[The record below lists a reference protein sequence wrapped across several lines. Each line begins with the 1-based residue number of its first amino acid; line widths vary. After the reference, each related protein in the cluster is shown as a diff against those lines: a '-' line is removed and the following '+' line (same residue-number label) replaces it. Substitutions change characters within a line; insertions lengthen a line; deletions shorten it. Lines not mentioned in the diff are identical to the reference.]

1 MAEGEELPPV
11 VATLVGNDESFLA
24 MLERDAEAARATATE
39 IQAALTEGLSGVTVS
54 GADVSSVGVGAAG
67 EVIGEELAAGIAQG
81 ASGLGEEFSTEV
93 TPEIEATIRELNAPI
108 VESMAQTGSEA
119 GAAFT
124 DAAETE
130 LAAWRAS
137 VAEASGMGAS
147 VPGPVGNV
155 FAQVDSGAISAA
167 QAVAQLEASMSAS
180 GQVAEIGAAQFNAA
194 AAALRTVGASSG
206 LSIEQLKSV
215 SVSFA
220 DAQAA
225 AERYGTSEAQLALS
239 TKGLEEAQAALA
251 SSNASLMQ
259 SYLVMASSGNA
270 DLDGLRVALD
280 EVAGAQATV
289 ASMAQAQVD
298 ALNAV
303 NLAVIQNEN
312 AVIDDEIALRS
323 LAAAA
328 DLAGVDVDAL
338 AVALENGSTWALDEA
353 SATAQAELQ
362 AIALSAAQQQLVAAN
377 LTLVDTYAQ
386 LANGAEVSAEQQA
399 AALAAVAAAEREVAS
414 LGGGKA
420 GGVSAAAGE
429 LDQTA
434 AAAGRAKESM
444 GGLAGIMNGP
454 LMQGIYGISA
464 IAFLPMALGQVGTMI
479 AGAFDNAAAS
489 ASDFTSAVQQDS
501 NAVGDN
507 TVVTIQN
514 ALSKSQ
520 LTGLAQQLGVSQATL
535 IEYAAGESAAQTQV
549 TKAYD
554 AKAQSMAQ
562 AADASNI
569 GLSATNAQM
578 TAQQKQL
585 EQLQTQKAQ
594 LDQVASAV
602 QQAVQQDRDF
612 TAATMQAEQ
621 TEQIFNAALDDGH
634 TKMLAQAQSGA
645 MGTVAALGF
654 SDAQSDLNHTLVE
667 AISQYSVA
675 ATQAGAYESALLAL
689 GGPNSGMVSAAQ
701 YGMLLQ
707 GALDGVTQKMQDQA
721 QQTALSAVGAL
732 NLGDNQTGLNE
743 AMMGSVEAFSQ
754 ANTQASA
761 YATILSALDPHT
773 VTAAQYAM
781 ILQGAL
787 DGVASKMQTQAQ
799 QAALSAVGVL
809 DLGANE
815 SKLGETLM
823 GSVQSFSQA
832 SAQAGAYATVLG
844 SLGAHTLT
852 AAQEAM
858 LLGDAID
865 ATDAKLKA
873 QASATAL
880 SAVAALQLG
889 ANQGA
894 LDLALYNAVDAY
906 ALAAAQASGY
916 TSVVTALNGS
926 MQGMLSAEA
935 QVTIGL
941 DGVSKAAQANGH
953 SLDINNVH
961 GAQNILTFTQLAGAA
976 DKAAE
981 SIYQNDVAT
990 GHASQAF
997 QDANRIL
1004 GEEKQ
1009 AFVEAADKAG
1019 FNKDK
1024 VKELAN
1030 ELYHLPQDIPID
1042 ISANTAPATDA
1053 VRSMVEYFDHQAAY
1067 IQVYASPN
1075 GLPGGKALLPSRDVG
1090 GPVQAGEPYM
1100 IGLNGKPEVFVPGAD
1115 GYITPMDML
1124 TPALA
1129 APSSGGGGFGSGYG
1143 GSDAITVYA
1152 PIYLDGNLIG
1162 QAVTAGSRAETQ
1174 NYARRNSVTGF
1185 VGVGQ

>member
-1 MAEGEELPPV
+1 MADGEELPPV
-11 VATLVGNDESFLA
+11 VATLLGEDAEFLA
-24 MLERDAEAARATATE
+24 MLDRDIQAAREAGVAIET
-39 IQAALTEGLSGVTVS
+39 ALTEGIGAGFTFSG
-54 GADVSSVGVGAAG
+54 GQIGNEGVGAAG
-67 EVIGEELAAGIAQG
+67 EAIGGELAAGITEG
-81 ASGLGEEFSTEV
+81 AAGLGEEFSTEI
-93 TPEIEATIRELNAPI
+93 TPEIEAAIREMNGP
-108 VESMAQTGSEA
+108 VVQSMAETGAQA

-124 DAAETE
+124 SAAEEE
-130 LAAWRAS
+130 LAAWRGA
-137 VAEASGMGAS
+137 VAEATAMGAS
-147 VPGPVGNV
+147 VPSPVGDV
-155 FAQVDSGAISAA
+155 FTQVDSGAISAA
-167 QAVAQLEASMSAS
+167 DAVAQLEASMSAS
-180 GQVAEIGAAQFNAA
+180 GQAAEISGAQFNAA
-194 AAALRTVGASSG
+194 AAALRTVGTSSG
-206 LSIEQLKSV
+206 LSIEQLKAV

-251 SSNASLMQ
+251 SSNATLMQ
-259 SYLVMASSGNA
+259 SYLVMASSGQA
-270 DLDGLRVALD
+270 DLDGLQVALED
-280 EVAGAQATV
+280 VASAQATV
-289 ASMAQAQVD
+289 ASMAQAQID
-298 ALNAV
+298 ALTAV
-303 NLAVIQNEN
+303 NLAVIEGSDALMNEQ
-312 AVIDDEIALRS
+312 EALRS
-323 LAAAA
+323 LGVAAQVTGVDAEELFVQLNEGTYATLNQVAA
-328 DLAGVDVDAL
+328 DAEAQLKAL
-338 AVALENGSTWALDEA
+338 ALGEA
-353 SATAQAELQ
+353 QK
-362 AIALSAAQQQLVAAN
+362 QLAAAN
-377 LTLVDTYAQ
+377 LTLVDTYHQ
-386 LANGAEVSAEQQA
+386 VANGVEVSAQKQA
-399 AALAAVAAAEREVAS
+399 AALSAAAAAQREVTALGGGAAAS
-414 LGGGKA
+414 LGQA
-420 GGVSAAAGE
+420 G
-429 LDQTA
+429 TA
-434 AAAGRAKESM
+434 AEGAGKSM

-464 IAFLPMALGQVGTMI
+464 IAFLPMALGQFGTMI
-479 AGAFDNAAAS
+479 AGAFDNAAAA

-562 AADASNI
+562 AADASTM
-569 GLSATNAQM
+569 GVSATNAQM

-585 EQLQTQKAQ
+585 EQLQIQKTQ
-594 LDQVASAV
+594 LDQVAAAV

-645 MGTVAALGF
+645 MGTVATLGF

-675 ATQAGAYESALLAL
+675 ANQASAYESALLAL

-743 AMMGSVEAFSQ
+743 AMMSGVEAFSQ

-773 VTAAQYAM
+773 VSAAQYAM

-787 DGVASKMQTQAQ
+787 DGVTSKMQTQAQ

-809 DLGANE
+809 DLGASQ
-815 SKLGETLM
+815 SKLSETLM

-832 SAQAGAYATVLG
+832 SAQASAYATVLG
-844 SLGAHTLT
+844 SLGAHTVS

-865 ATDAKLKA
+865 ATDVKLKA
-873 QASATAL
+873 QASSTAL

-889 ANQGA
+889 GNQGA
-894 LDLALYNAVDAY
+894 LNLALYNAVDAY
-906 ALAAAQASGY
+906 AQASAQASGY
-916 TSVVTALNGS
+916 GSVVTALNGS
-926 MQGMLSAEA
+926 MQGMLAAEA

-941 DGVSKAAQANGH
+941 DGVSKAAASNGT
-953 SLDINNVH
+953 SLDINNAK
-961 GAQNILTFTQLAGAA
+961 GAQNILTFDQLSQAA

-981 SIYQNDVAT
+981 AVYQNDVNT

-997 QDANRIL
+997 SDANRIL

-1009 AFVEAADKAG
+1009 AFIEAADKAG

-1024 VKELAN
+1024 VKELADQ
-1030 ELYHLPQDIPID
+1030 LYHLPQNIPID

-1053 VRSMVEYFDHQAAY
+1053 VQSMVEYFDHEVAY
-1067 IQVYASPN
+1067 VQVYATPT
-1075 GLPGGKALLPSRDVG
+1075 GLPGGKALLPSRDAG
-1090 GPVQAGEPYM
+1090 GPVAAGEPYM
-1100 IGLNGKPEVFVPGAD
+1100 IGLNGRPEVFVPGAD

-1124 TPALA
+1124 TPAMA
-1129 APSSGGGGFGSGYG
+1129 APAAAGGGGFGYG
-1143 GSDAITVYA
+1143 GGFEPPIVNVYVTLDSQEITA
-1152 PIYLDGNLIG
+1152 
-1162 QAVTAGSRAETQ
+1162 ASRVEVQ
-1174 NYARRNSVTGF
+1174 GYARYNSLTGF
-1185 VGVGQ
+1185 VGVGN

>member
-1 MAEGEELPPV
+1 MADGEELPPV
-11 VATLVGNDESFLA
+11 VATLLGEDAEFLA
-24 MLERDAEAARATATE
+24 MLDRDIQAAREAGVAIET
-39 IQAALTEGLSGVTVS
+39 ALTEGIGAGFTFSG
-54 GADVSSVGVGAAG
+54 GQIGNEGVGAAG
-67 EVIGEELAAGIAQG
+67 EAIGGELAAGITEG
-81 ASGLGEEFSTEV
+81 AAGLGEEFSTEI
-93 TPEIEATIRELNAPI
+93 TPEIEAAIREMNGP
-108 VESMAQTGSEA
+108 VVQSMAETGAQA

-124 DAAETE
+124 SAAEEE
-130 LAAWRAS
+130 LAAWRGA
-137 VAEASGMGAS
+137 VAEATAMGAS
-147 VPGPVGNV
+147 VPSPVGDV
-155 FAQVDSGAISAA
+155 FTQVDSGAISAA
-167 QAVAQLEASMSAS
+167 DAVAQLEASMSAS
-180 GQVAEIGAAQFNAA
+180 GQAAEISGAQFNAA
-194 AAALRTVGASSG
+194 AAALRTVGTSSG
-206 LSIEQLKSV
+206 LSIEQLKAV

-251 SSNASLMQ
+251 SSNATLMQ
-259 SYLVMASSGNA
+259 SYLVMASSGQA
-270 DLDGLRVALD
+270 DLDGLQVALED
-280 EVAGAQATV
+280 VASAQATV
-289 ASMAQAQVD
+289 ASMAQAQID
-298 ALNAV
+298 ALTAV
-303 NLAVIQNEN
+303 NLAVIEGSDATLNQ
-312 AVIDDEIALRS
+312 V
-323 LAAAA
+323 AA
-328 DLAGVDVDAL
+328 DAEAQLKAL
-338 AVALENGSTWALDEA
+338 ALGEA
-353 SATAQAELQ
+353 QK
-362 AIALSAAQQQLVAAN
+362 QLAAAN
-377 LTLVDTYAQ
+377 LTLVDTYHQ
-386 LANGAEVSAEQQA
+386 VANGMEVSAQKQA
-399 AALAAVAAAEREVAS
+399 AALSAAAAAQREVTALGGGAAAS
-414 LGGGKA
+414 LGQA
-420 GGVSAAAGE
+420 G
-429 LDQTA
+429 TA
-434 AAAGRAKESM
+434 AEGAGKSM

-464 IAFLPMALGQVGTMI
+464 IAFLPMALGQFGTMI
-479 AGAFDNAAAS
+479 AGAFDNAAAA

-562 AADASNI
+562 AADASTM
-569 GLSATNAQM
+569 GVSATNAQM

-585 EQLQTQKAQ
+585 EQLQIQKTQ
-594 LDQVASAV
+594 LDQVAAAV

-645 MGTVAALGF
+645 MGTVATLGF

-675 ATQAGAYESALLAL
+675 ANQASAYESALLAL

-743 AMMGSVEAFSQ
+743 AMMSGVEAFSQ

-773 VTAAQYAM
+773 VSAAQYAM

-787 DGVASKMQTQAQ
+787 DGVTSKMQTQAQ

-809 DLGANE
+809 DLGASQ
-815 SKLGETLM
+815 SKLSETLM
-823 GSVQSFSQA
+823 GTVQSFSQA
-832 SAQAGAYATVLG
+832 SAQASAYATVLG
-844 SLGAHTLT
+844 SLGAHTVS

-865 ATDAKLKA
+865 ATDVKLKA
-873 QASATAL
+873 QASSTAL

-889 ANQGA
+889 GNQGA
-894 LDLALYNAVDAY
+894 LNLALYNAVDAY
-906 ALAAAQASGY
+906 AQASAQASGY
-916 TSVVTALNGS
+916 GSVVTALNGS
-926 MQGMLSAEA
+926 MQGMLAAEA

-941 DGVSKAAQANGH
+941 DGVSKAAASNGT
-953 SLDINNVH
+953 SLDINNAK
-961 GAQNILTFTQLAGAA
+961 GAQNILTFDQLSQAA

-981 SIYQNDVAT
+981 AVYQNDVNT

-997 QDANRIL
+997 SDANRIL

-1009 AFVEAADKAG
+1009 AFIEAADKAG

-1024 VKELAN
+1024 VKELADQ
-1030 ELYHLPQDIPID
+1030 LYHLPQNIPID

-1053 VRSMVEYFDHQAAY
+1053 VQSMVEYFDHEVAY
-1067 IQVYASPN
+1067 VQVYATPT
-1075 GLPGGKALLPSRDVG
+1075 GLPGGKALLPSRDAG
-1090 GPVQAGEPYM
+1090 GPVAAGEPYM
-1100 IGLNGKPEVFVPGAD
+1100 IGLNGRPEVFVPGAD

-1124 TPALA
+1124 TPAMA
-1129 APSSGGGGFGSGYG
+1129 APAAAGGGGFGYG
-1143 GSDAITVYA
+1143 GGFEPPIVNVYVTLDSQEITA
-1152 PIYLDGNLIG
+1152 
-1162 QAVTAGSRAETQ
+1162 ASRVEVQ
-1174 NYARRNSVTGF
+1174 GYARYNSLTGF
-1185 VGVGQ
+1185 VGVGN